1 VRFIRDKID
10 LKKFRFMITRNQGE
24 VFTADDF

>member
-1 VRFIRDKID
+1 MRFIKDTID

-24 VFTADDF
+24 VVTADDF